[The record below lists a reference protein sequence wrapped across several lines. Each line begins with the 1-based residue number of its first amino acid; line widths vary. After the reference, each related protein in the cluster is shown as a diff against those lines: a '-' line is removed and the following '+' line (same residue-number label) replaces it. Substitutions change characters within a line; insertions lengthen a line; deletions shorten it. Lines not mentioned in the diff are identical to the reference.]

1 MASDTSSQPKE
12 YRRSGLFHLIA
23 SLIGLG
29 AVRRV
34 SFSDSDIC
42 LHHGHR
48 QTYVSL
54 HDINTIRITGFIFW
68 TLRITSSGK
77 MHAICG
83 LRHREAHEIGRKIS
97 LSEEI
102 VWKKMLDSESRQL
115 WEAASWIGKVRS
127 RSVFQRH
134 SVFSRMMEIAKSL
147 DGKFGSALPNNLKA
161 HKSGIDLL
169 EIREFLNGECT
180 DREVINSEYIE
191 REVDQN
197 KDLFDQIEA
206 NPLTEE
212 QRRAVVVDDDSNLV
226 VAAAGSGKTSVI
238 VAKTAWLLART
249 ERLPGE
255 VLMLAFA
262 RDARFEMKQRLE
274 NRIEDHDTS
283 DVSVHTFHSFGLE
296 VAGQATGK
304 KPSLSKLAEDER
316 LLLRFIDETVRRNLR
331 DKGFRKS
338 IYTWFGEHFA
348 KYRSIFEFENQG
360 SYWDYLRANNIRSLK
375 DEKLKSYEE
384 CQIANYLFLN
394 GVNYEYER
402 NYEHD
407 TATTQRRQYQPD
419 FYLPDYG
426 LYIEHLGLKGFGRT
440 APFVDRKSYIASL
453 RWKRELHKKH
463 GTTMIETYSCE
474 KAQGILTQR
483 LHEKLEAE
491 GVDFSQ
497 IDPEDLLEL
506 KNGSQKISA
515 FTNLIK
521 DFLQHFKGQQFT
533 REDLTARAIS
543 LADADRCMAFIDVF
557 MPIIDAYQKRLSE
570 EKAIDFHDMI
580 AMATQAIESG
590 RHKPPYRYVLIDEFQ
605 DISTGRAKL
614 IQALQNSNPD
624 LQTFCVGDDWQAIF
638 RFAGSDIGV
647 MREFEKFFGKF
658 ERSDLVTTFRSNSQI
673 AQQATDFVLKNN
685 FQIQKNVESIR
696 KSNQVSVYVGF
707 VEKGKMDHAQVLQAS
722 VERIT
727 QSEDFVPNSRLLVL
741 GRYNLQKYNSAFG
754 IDYAGMLRRIADN
767 YDGQLR
773 IDYKTVHRSKG
784 TESEYVIVLNVTGEM
799 LGFPNELVDDP
810 VMNMVL
816 SEPEVFPNAE
826 ERRLFYVA
834 LTRAKD
840 KVFLITESGKASPF
854 INEIIQSPFDVEII
868 GEGLAETSNCSECV
882 AGTLRLKVG
891 DFEPFWGCSNYPYC
905 THTERAC
912 PHCKKGLPTHG
923 RQSSITCQVCK
934 QSVEACP
941 KKGCKGWLRMRSGKY
956 GNFWGCTEY
965 FRTGC
970 DYTRNA
976 RGSPARSRRRRHWDI
991 LGFFRTWG

>member
-1 MASDTSSQPKE
+1 MASDTSPHPQE

-34 SFSDSDIC
+34 SFSDSRIC
-42 LHHGHR
+42 LHYRRR
-48 QTYVSL
+48 QAYVSL
-54 HDINTIRITGFIFW
+54 HDMRKIRITGFIFW
-68 TLRITSSGK
+68 TVRIMSPGGR
-77 MHAICG
+77 HAIRG
-83 LRHREAHEIGRKIS
+83 LRRGEAREIGKKIS

-102 VWKKMLDSESRQL
+102 VWKKMLDAESGQL
-115 WEAASWIGKVRS
+115 REVASWIEKVRS

-134 SVFSRMMEIAKSL
+134 SVFSRMMDMAKNL
-147 DGKFGSALPNNLKA
+147 DGKFGSALPNDLQA
-161 HKSGIDLL
+161 HKSGVDLL
-169 EIREFLNGECT
+169 EMREFLNNECT

-191 REVDQN
+191 REIDRN
-197 KDLFDQIEA
+197 KDLFDSIEA

-238 VAKTAWLLART
+238 VAKTAWLLAGA
-249 ERLPGE
+249 ERLPSE

-274 NRIEDHDTS
+274 ERIKDHDTS
-283 DVSVHTFHSFGLE
+283 EVSVHTFHSFGLE
-296 VAGQATGK
+296 VVGQSTGK

-316 LLLRFIDETVRRNLR
+316 QLLRFIDETVRHNLR
-331 DKGFRKS
+331 HEGFRKS
-338 IYTWFGEHFA
+338 IYAWFGEHFA
-348 KYRSIFEFENQG
+348 KYKSIFEFENQG
-360 SYWDYLRANNIRSLK
+360 SYWDYLKANNIRSLK

-402 NYEHD
+402 DYEHD
-407 TATTQRRQYQPD
+407 TATALRRQYKPD

-426 LYIEHLGLKGFGRT
+426 IYIEHLGLKGFGRT

-453 RWKRELHKKH
+453 RWKRDLHKER

-483 LHEKLEAE
+483 LREKLEAE

-497 IDPEDLLEL
+497 IDPKTLLESQ
-506 KNGSQKISA
+506 NGSQKISA
-515 FTNLIK
+515 FTNLVK

-533 REDLTARAIS
+533 RADLTERART
-543 LADADRCMAFIDVF
+543 LADADRCNAFIDVF
-557 MPIIDAYQKRLSE
+557 MPIVDAYQKRLSE

-580 AMATQAIESG
+580 AMATQAVGAG
-590 RHKPPYRYVLIDEFQ
+590 RCTLPYRYVLVDEFQ
-605 DISTGRAKL
+605 DISAGRAKL
-614 IQALQNSNPD
+614 IQALQSSEPD

-658 ERSDLVTTFRSNSQI
+658 ERSDLTTTFRSNSQI
-673 AQQATDFVLKNN
+673 TQQATDFVLKNN

-696 KSNQVSVYVGF
+696 TSDRVSVYVGF
-707 VEKGKMDHAQVLQAS
+707 VEKGKMDHAQVLEAS
-722 VERIT
+722 VEKIT
-727 QSEDFVPNSRLLVL
+727 QSEGFVPNSRLLVL
-741 GRYNLQKYNSAFG
+741 GRYNLQKYESAFG
-754 IDYAGMLRRIADN
+754 IDYARMLREIADRHA
-767 YDGQLR
+767 GQLKV
-773 IDYKTVHRSKG
+773 DYQTVHRSKG
-784 TESEYVIVLNVTGEM
+784 TESDYVIVLDVTGGI
-799 LGFPNELVDDP
+799 LGFPNEMVDDP

-840 KVFLITESGKASPF
+840 MVFIITDSGKASPF
-854 INEIIQSPFDVEII
+854 INEIVQSPFDVEII
-868 GEGLAETSNCSECV
+868 GGGPAEIKNCSECET
-882 AGTLRLKVG
+882 GKLSLKVG
-891 DFEPFWGCSNYPYC
+891 DFEPFWGCGNYPYC

-912 PHCKKGLPTHG
+912 PHCKKGLPARG
-923 RQSSITCQVCK
+923 PKGSIACHVCK
-934 QSVEACP
+934 QSVEPCP
-941 KKGCKGWLRMRSGKY
+941 RKGCKGWLRMRSGKY

-965 FRTGC
+965 FKTRC
-970 DYTRNA
+970 NYTRDA
-976 RGSPARSRRRRHWDI
+976 KRGPA
-991 LGFFRTWG
+991 